1 MSSIRLKRS
10 AVPGKV
16 PSIEQLE
23 LGEVAVNTH
32 DGRMFF
38 KRDQSGNAVI
48 REMGARDATRN
59 VFYVTEDGSDDNDGK
74 TVGDGFAT
82 IKKALSVC
90 GEGST
95 VYVKS
100 GVHYLDNP
108 VKVPAYCAIVGDS
121 LRTSVIES
129 MNPKEDMFWVNNG
142 SFLKDLRIK
151 GHESPAAAVAF
162 PPDGSAGAIFTSPYV
177 QNVTSATTTGTGM
190 RIDGSHVEGFKSMV
204 VDAYT
209 QYNQGGIGVH
219 HLNGGNS
226 QLVSIFTICC
236 DISILCESG
245 GFCSLT
251 NSNSSFGTYGLVAD
265 GFSPALYSATTGA
278 VLSPSSLIV
287 NNLTEVPYIQNAAQF
302 SKTGETYT
310 VSAATPLQVGNG
322 VITGPTLTQE
332 SATLQSERATVL
344 ESKEVIQKTVIDYI
358 NGKYPLLEYNQ
369 AKCYRDVGLILE
381 AVLDDMVLDTNYRTV
396 VAARSY
402 YRGTAGLVLTGQLAE
417 TVDGVEKARQE
428 ILALTSDATAEAR
441 INASFDVIV
450 DVMQNGDEQLPT
462 IVYNTPTGVLPEV
475 NRAKQSLELNKDYL
489 IEEGIAYIA
498 QTTPLL
504 GYDREKCERDVGL
517 VIDALGFDLMF
528 GSDFRSIVAG
538 RSYYRGSASVVTD
551 SQLTATIQA
560 FRRVKTLAMLA
571 VDSAAA
577 KASIEANMDTVLD
590 ILTRGLAAAPAY
602 TVTTPT
608 GGTNNAS
615 DADILNARDNIDD
628 NRSFI
633 KAEVLANVA
642 TNFPGLNYDTAKCAR
657 DVDYILDAVYYDLS
671 YGGNLETLIAGRSYY
686 DGNDLQLANDTQKT
700 ATITAYT
707 YLSELVRN
715 IALAQD
721 VAELQ
726 TAIAQVT
733 VAQTAAN
740 ADAAQRASN
749 LIDDVITIVSDD
761 SSEPVAVEPDTSWV
775 VADLLA
781 ANTALQEEK
790 TEIQLKITDFIEKPF
805 TYNEAKC
812 ERDTAFAID
821 AASYDLALGTNYNAV
836 TTGLSYTRENT
847 AYLQSEQKE
856 ITIAA
861 LEYARDQ
868 SAAAI
873 TSGTGTG
880 LSNAAFNEII
890 NIFDKGASA
899 ADALVFPA
907 ASYSTGDQQT
917 AVSELQTDRATLQSG
932 IISWLSSNYPDLGY
946 DQAKCSR
953 DVGLL
958 VDALCYDILYGGNS
972 ASVKAAE
979 SYFVGTQ
986 SQLGADEVVATV
998 AAYGELQTQVIA
1010 SITPSTEEQTASNL
1024 LQIVIDVITVGNL
1037 SGLPDVVY
1045 PVVAS
1050 ETNAPSFTELQD
1062 AKVSVITDTI
1072 TWINSTFGGF
1082 AYDTATCRRDF
1093 GYIIDGLV
1101 YDVLYKGNSQSYDVG
1116 IQYYSAGQLQIPG
1129 VQRDATGDALFHLQ
1143 TRVGDVL
1150 RSNNVVPLQTKVSQN
1165 TSIASTTITEIQ
1177 RTQNLV
1183 SIIESVVR
1191 RSYFINDFIE
1201 LTQPNFAAQSSVAN
1215 EIRDV
1220 IQAGKEQIQ
1229 IDTID
1234 YINESFQ
1241 LFEYDK
1247 TLCARD
1253 VGLMLDAVAMDTALG
1268 TNYNAVVAGLSYTRA
1283 NSSINTVKS
1292 LQYSQTL
1299 GAIRFVKE
1307 RTLALAGLS
1316 ATGITRVTAA
1326 FDEIISIFQSNE
1338 PSALS
1343 FPNPSLADQDLIDA
1357 KDQLQANR
1365 EFLKSE
1371 IVAYIDQEFKQFTYN
1386 EDKCRRDT
1394 GIAIDAAKYDLVIG
1408 TNYNAVTSG
1417 LAYTRANSAY
1427 LLSEQKD
1434 ETVGALEYAR
1444 DQSAAAITDGT
1455 ATGLSNAAFNEIIDI
1470 LENGVSAANA
1480 VSFPTVSGLTST
1492 DEESAKNRLQ
1502 ANKEFLKAEVVA
1514 YLEKNFGGLYYDQ
1527 AKCERDTAIAIDAA
1541 AYDLALGTNYNAV
1554 TTGLSYTRANTAY
1567 LQSDQ
1572 KTETIAALEFAR
1584 DQAAAAITDGTAT
1597 GLSNAAFNEIIDVLD
1612 NGVGNADALSITAA
1626 SYSSTNEQNAVAQL
1640 AANKAFLQ
1648 AEILAYIQA
1657 NYLDV
1662 YNAMD
1667 TAKCSRDVGYIVDAL
1682 RYDIM
1687 YGGNSASVKAA
1698 EAYFVGTESQLGE
1711 GQQAATVAAYD
1722 YLASAVGFVI
1732 REITGW
1738 NITGS
1743 QDTAGTAG
1751 TITEA
1756 TTAATRVDIIK
1767 NVIQAG
1773 NLDNLPTVINPTIDD
1788 ETNFASAEELF
1799 AATATIVAA
1808 TINFIETTFPTLIY
1822 DQVKCER
1829 DVGYLV
1835 DALSYDIMYGGNSAS
1850 VRAADA
1856 YFVGTASQLG
1866 SIEEQTATA
1875 RAYDYLASAAEFTIL
1890 GTTADATTGFPIQST
1905 VAQDA
1910 TGSNGTSTEATQAST
1925 LLQIVEDVITAGN
1938 LDGLP
1943 SVTNPDETGLT
1954 NEASFDELET
1964 AKTTVVDDTITFIN
1978 TTYGGFTYD
1987 EAKCRRDLDI
1997 ILDAVALDSVLN
2009 TNYNTVT
2016 AGLAYRRANA
2026 SEVID
2031 SQLIQTVGAIKFARE
2046 QVDNNADLSVKGRTR
2061 IVRLIDDILDVIESN
2076 TVENVEFNVPG
2087 NATQNQ
2093 ADAMIQLVYN
2103 KPFLQDEIE
2112 YWIAENR
2119 NDVFAYDEAKCERDT
2134 GLVVDAASY
2143 DLVLGTNY
2151 NAVTAGLAYTRGNS
2165 SYLNSTQ
2172 KTETIA
2178 ALGEAKALAAA
2189 AITDGT
2195 ATGLSNAAFDEVI
2208 DVLTNG
2214 TANADALVFP
2224 AASGL
2229 TVGTAETSKNALV
2242 AARSSLQTGISTF
2255 ISNNYPVLALSYNQA
2270 KCERDVGYLVDALCY
2285 DIMYGGNAASI
2296 EAAKTYFF
2304 GTVSQL
2310 AEGQESATIASYN
2323 QLITL
2328 AQAEVEAAED
2338 ARVATLLGYTITVI
2352 TDGNVD
2358 ALPAPTYPDE
2368 TGLTNEASFDELQ
2381 AARQTVIDGTISF
2394 INTTYNIYDVEKCK
2408 RDVGYIVDAITHD
2421 MLYGGNTASRFAAES
2436 YFVGATSQ
2444 LGDAAEVAASIAA
2457 YGHLKTVVAD
2467 VVQNIAV
2474 TPSLGNATEQKQA
2487 SDPASA
2493 TEAALLQDGIDV
2505 IIDALTAGNINSLP
2519 AEVLPTITWAEQALQ
2534 DDFAIVQTVKST
2546 VIDDT
2551 IDFISSEYQTF
2562 DYDEAKCARDVGYIV
2577 DGLTYDVLYGGNSAT
2592 RTVTRSYFS
2601 KAANQLGAGETEAT
2615 IAAYK
2620 RLQSVVADVVQGVS
2634 VTASPTNRETQN
2646 TASGNATTAQATTL
2660 TTLVQDIIDALLIES
2675 TNKLP
2680 DEVVPSVTW
2689 ATAGLQNDFAIVKG
2703 SIEPAKVATIG
2714 FIDERYGNF
2723 DYNAFKCSRDVGL
2736 IIDAVTADMVMDT
2749 NYRSIIAGTSYYRK
2763 SSIEVIDNQLA
2774 ETLNSLRFARDKS
2787 LALIQDDTTLVVSEE
2802 YQKLAARWEDVIN
2815 VIEQGEVAA
2824 PDIEYLAPDDS
2835 TVGEENAVR
2844 ILQANR
2850 QFLIEESVAFISK
2863 NFPMIGYNRAL
2874 CERDVGLIV
2883 DALSYDLMFGS
2894 NFRTVTAGRSYYRKG
2909 SAVVLESQKEATIA
2923 SYERLKTLAVDA
2935 VDDATAKTSIANN
2948 MDLLVDIIKV
2958 GELAV
2963 PSSYTTP
2970 TPTSGSNN
2978 ASDAGY
2984 LNARNNIDANKSFI
2998 TEEVV
3003 AYVETNYPNFVYDQA
3018 KCARD
3023 VAFVIEA
3030 LKWDLQFGSDF
3041 RSVVAGRSY
3050 TRGTGAL
3057 PAAQVGPTL
3066 DAFRLLKELAADA
3079 VKDAT
3084 AEASIRSNMDI
3095 IIDIIGGTA
3104 APTAF
3109 TIPSPTGYNTTYL
3122 PGYGDARE
3130 NIDANRAFIAAEVLE
3145 FINVN
3150 HNAVFLS
3157 MDQAKCSR
3165 DVGYILDAIYFD
3177 LTYGGNLETTVAGR
3191 SYYEDAL
3198 AAGQETA
3205 TLDAYGYLSALVE
3218 QVARNQTIAA
3228 LQVVTTQT
3236 TAGLSAATNA
3246 AALQAGALVDDIIT
3260 YISDDSTS
3268 PRVVEP
3274 GNQWVSTSLVEAY
3287 IDLENSVERIKTA
3300 VTSQVNTTFSYDEVA
3315 CRRDVDRI
3323 LDALYYDITYGGNL
3337 ETLIAAKAYYSG
3349 TDLQLS
3355 RNEEK
3360 EITIAAYGYLETLVE
3375 TVALNNSVGSPLQSV
3390 VTQTTTGLTAGS
3402 AAGSQAA
3409 GDRIVEIYTYLDAD
3423 STVLTEI
3430 APDTTWV
3437 AAGLTTANTTLQAA
3451 KTTFAA
3457 NLTDFIEANYAY
3469 KEAVCRRD
3477 VGLIVDAL
3485 CYDVLYGGNSQS
3497 HHAAETYFSGGALQ
3511 IPAFTKD
3518 ATVRT
3523 YKHLREVAQDL
3534 VANIVL
3540 SPLQDSVV
3548 QDTSLS
3554 AATATESQLVY
3565 DLLTVIVNITE
3576 HGYSSTVTFDL
3587 NIGTRP
3593 TLNEEI
3599 TFHQTSLITASGQT
3613 FEWVGSGVNVNS
3625 ALPYTGGQPIEDQ
3638 QVIETNN
3645 GKVYFTSTDQKG
3657 DFKIGNSLTIER
3669 ATGTITGETFD
3680 RSLFAVLTP
3689 YILALQ

>member
-38 KRDQSGNAVI
+38 KRDQNGNAVI

-129 MNPKEDMFWVNNG
+129 MNPKEDMFWVNTG

-151 GHESPAAAVAF
+151 GHEAPAAAVAF

-322 VITGPTLTQE
+322 VVTGPTITQE

-344 ESKEVIQKTVIDYI
+344 ESKEVVQKTVIDYI
-358 NGKYPLLEYNQ
+358 NGKYPLLDYNQ

-417 TVDGVEKARQE
+417 TVDGVEKTRQE
-428 ILALTSDATAEAR
+428 MLALTSDATAQAR
-441 INASFDVIV
+441 INASFDIIV

-571 VDSAAA
+571 VDSVAA

-633 KAEVLANVA
+633 KTEVLANVA
-642 TNFPGLNYDTAKCAR
+642 TNFPGLNYNTAKCAR

-733 VAQTAAN
+733 VAQTPAN
-740 ADAAQRASN
+740 GDAAQRASN

-775 VADLLA
+775 AADLLA
-781 ANTALQEEK
+781 ANAALQEEK

-861 LEYARDQ
+861 LEYSRDLA
-868 SAAAI
+868 AAAI

-880 LSNAAFNEII
+880 LSNLAFNQII

-899 ADALVFPA
+899 ADVLTFDTTGIAGERVTAASDLASSRTALVDGTITFLNNNGYA
-907 ASYSTGDQQT
+907 
-917 AVSELQTDRATLQSG
+917 
-932 IISWLSSNYPDLGY
+932 DLGY
-946 DQAKCSR
+946 DRDKCRR
-953 DVGLL
+953 DVGYI
-958 VDALCYDILYGGNS
+958 VDALRYDILYGGNS
-972 ASVKAAE
+972 ASVRAAE
-979 SYFVGTQ
+979 AYFVGNQ
-986 SQLGADEVVATV
+986 NQLGFGEIQATIDAYEDLQTRV
-998 AAYGELQTQVIA
+998 AAAISVG
-1010 SITPSTEEQTASNL
+1010 SIDPTAVEL
-1024 LQIVIDVITVGNL
+1024 LQIIIDVITAGNL
-1037 SGLPDVVY
+1037 SGLPDILY
-1045 PVVAS
+1045 PAVSDA
-1050 ETNAPSFTELQD
+1050 SFTELQD

-1072 TWINSTFGGF
+1072 EWINSTFGGF

-1444 DQSAAAITDGT
+1444 DESAAAITDGT
-1455 ATGLSNAAFNEIIDI
+1455 ATGLSNATFNEIINI
-1470 LENGVSAANA
+1470 LENGADVATSI
-1480 VSFPTVSGLTST
+1480 SFPTVAGLTST

-1514 YLEKNFGGLYYDQ
+1514 YLSKNFGGLYYDQ

-1567 LQSDQ
+1567 LQSGQ
-1572 KTETIAALEFAR
+1572 KTETIAALQFAR

-1640 AANKAFLQ
+1640 AANRAFLQ

-1657 NYLDV
+1657 NYPTV
-1662 YNAMD
+1662 YAAMD

-1687 YGGNSASVKAA
+1687 YGGNSASVRAA
-1698 EAYFVGTESQLGE
+1698 EAYFVGTESQLGA

-1743 QDTAGTAG
+1743 QDTGGTAG

-1799 AATATIVAA
+1799 AATPTIVTA

-1835 DALSYDIMYGGNSAS
+1835 DALSYDIMYGSNSAS

-1890 GTTADATTGFPIQST
+1890 GTTSDATTGFPIQST
-1905 VAQDA
+1905 VAQDTA
-1910 TGSNGTSTEATQAST
+1910 GANGTSTEATQAST

-1938 LDGLP
+1938 LDSLP

-1954 NEASFDELET
+1954 NETSFDELEA
-1964 AKTTVVDDTITFIN
+1964 AKTTIVDDTITFIN

-1997 ILDAVALDSVLN
+1997 ILDAVALDTVLN

-2046 QVDNNADLSVKGRTR
+2046 KVDNNADLSVKGRTR

-2076 TVENVEFNVPG
+2076 TVENVEFNSPG

-2093 ADAMIQLVYN
+2093 TDAMIQLVYN

-2119 NDVFAYDEAKCERDT
+2119 SDVFAYDEAKCERDT
-2134 GLVVDAASY
+2134 GLVIDAASY
-2143 DLVLGTNY
+2143 DLLLGTNY
-2151 NAVTAGLAYTRGNS
+2151 NAVTAGLAYTRGTS

-2178 ALGEAKALAAA
+2178 ALGDTRTRATTITALS
-2189 AITDGT
+2189 T
-2195 ATGLSNAAFDEVI
+2195 AAFDEVI
-2208 DVLTNG
+2208 DILTNG
-2214 TANADALVFP
+2214 ASEADALSFP
-2224 AASGL
+2224 AVTGL

-2242 AARSSLQTGISTF
+2242 AARSTLQTAISTF
-2255 ISNNYPVLALSYNQA
+2255 ITNNYPVLALSYDQA

-2285 DIMYGGNAASI
+2285 DIMYGGNSASI

-2323 QLITL
+2323 QLISL
-2328 AQAEVEAAED
+2328 AQAEVETAED

-2352 TDGNVD
+2352 TDSNTD
-2358 ALPAPTYPDE
+2358 ALPAPTYPVK
-2368 TGLTNEASFDELQ
+2368 TGLTNETAFDSLQ
-2381 AARQTVIDGTISF
+2381 TARQTLIDDTILF

-2408 RDVGYIVDAITHD
+2408 RDVGYIIDAITHD

-2457 YGHLKTVVAD
+2457 YGHLKTVVAQAI
-2467 VVQNIAV
+2467 QNIAV
-2474 TPSLGNATEQKQA
+2474 TPSLGNITEQKQA

-2505 IIDALTAGNINSLP
+2505 IINALTAGNINSLP
-2519 AEVLPTITWAEQALQ
+2519 AEVLPTITWAEQILQ
-2534 DDFAIVQTVKST
+2534 DDFAIVQAVKAS

-2562 DYDEAKCARDVGYIV
+2562 DYDESKCARDVGYIV

-2646 TASGNATTAQATTL
+2646 TSSGNATTAQATTL
-2660 TTLVQDIIDALLIES
+2660 TNLVQVIIDALLIES

-2703 SIEPAKVATIG
+2703 SVEASKVATIG

-2763 SSIEVIDNQLA
+2763 SSVEVIDNQLA

-2802 YQKLAARWEDVIN
+2802 YQKLAARWEDVLN

-2874 CERDVGLIV
+2874 CERDVGLII

-2935 VDDATAKTSIANN
+2935 VDDATAKASIANN

-2970 TPTSGSNN
+2970 TPTGGSNN

-2984 LNARNNIDANKSFI
+2984 LNARDNIDANKSFI

-3003 AYVETNYPNFVYDQA
+3003 AYVETNYPNFVYDQD

-3095 IIDIIGGTA
+3095 IIGIIGGAT
-3104 APTAF
+3104 APTTF

-3122 PGYGDARE
+3122 PGYGDARA

-3150 HNAVFLS
+3150 HNDVFIS
-3157 MDQAKCSR
+3157 MEQAKCSR
-3165 DVGYILDAIYFD
+3165 DVGYILDAIFFD

-3205 TLDAYGYLSALVE
+3205 TLDAYGYLSTLVE
-3218 QVARNQTIAA
+3218 QVARNQAIAA
-3228 LQVVTTQT
+3228 LQVGTTQT
-3236 TAGLSAATNA
+3236 TGGLSAATNA

-3274 GNQWVSTSLVEAY
+3274 GNTWVATALVEAY
-3287 IDLENSVERIKTA
+3287 IDLENSVESIKTA

-3323 LDALYYDITYGGNL
+3323 LDAVYYDLTYGGNL

-3360 EITIAAYGYLETLVE
+3360 EITIAAYGYLETLLE
-3375 TVALNNSVGSPLQSV
+3375 TIALNDSVGSPLQLA

-3437 AAGLTTANTTLQAA
+3437 AVGLTTASATLQAA
-3451 KTTFAA
+3451 KATFAA

>member
-16 PSIEQLE
+16 PSVEQLE

-38 KRDQSGNAVI
+38 KREQNGNAVI
-48 REMGARDATRN
+48 REMGARDATKN
-59 VFYVTEDGSDDNDGK
+59 VFYVTVDGSDENDGK
-74 TVGDGFAT
+74 TVGDSFAT
-82 IKKALSVC
+82 LKHALSVC

-100 GVHYLDNP
+100 GLHYLDNP

-121 LRTSVIES
+121 LRTSLIES

-142 SFLKDLRIK
+142 SFLKDLRIR
-151 GHESPAAAVAF
+151 GHEAPAAAVAF

-190 RIDGSHVEGFKSMV
+190 RIDGNHATGFKSMV

-245 GFCSLT
+245 GFCSLA
-251 NSNSSFGTYGLVAD
+251 NSNSSFGNYGLVAD
-265 GFSPALYSATTGA
+265 GFSPAVYTANTGA
-278 VLSPSSLIV
+278 ILSPSSLVI
-287 NNLTEVPYIQNAAQF
+287 NNLTEVPPIQTAVQF
-302 SKTGETYT
+302 AKTGETYT
-310 VSAATPLQVGNG
+310 IAAATPLQVGNG
-322 VITGPTLTQE
+322 VVTSPNFAQE
-332 SATLQSERATVL
+332 SAPLQSARTTVL
-344 ESKEVIQKTVIDYI
+344 NSKEVIQKTVIDYI
-358 NGKYPLLEYNQ
+358 SGKYPLLKYNQ
-369 AKCYRDVGLILE
+369 SKCYRDVGLIVE
-381 AVLDDMVLDTNYRTV
+381 AVLDDMVLNTNYRTV

-417 TVDGVEKARQE
+417 TIDGIEKTRQE
-428 ILALTSDATAEAR
+428 VLALTSDVTAEAR
-441 INASFDVIV
+441 INASFDVMV
-450 DVMQNGDEQLPT
+450 DVIQNGDEQLPV
-462 IVYNTPTGVLPEV
+462 IVFNNPTGVLPEV
-475 NRAKQSLELNKDYL
+475 SRAKQSLVLNKNYL

-498 QTTPLL
+498 KTTPLL
-504 GYDREKCERDVGL
+504 GYDREKCERDVGF
-517 VIDALGFDLMF
+517 VIDALGYDLMF

-560 FRRVKTLAMLA
+560 FRRVKTLAMLT
-571 VDSAAA
+571 VESSVA
-577 KASIEANMDTVLD
+577 KASIASNMDIILD
-590 ILTRGLAAAPAY
+590 ILARGLPAAPSY

-633 KAEVLANVA
+633 KAEVLANISV
-642 TNFPGLNYDTAKCAR
+642 NFPGLKYDTAKCAR
-657 DVDYILDAVYYDLS
+657 DVDYILDGVYYDLT

-686 DGNDLQLANDTQKT
+686 DGNDLQLANDTQKE
-700 ATITAYT
+700 ATVRAYT

-715 IALAQD
+715 IALAQN
-721 VAELQ
+721 VTELQ
-726 TAIAQVT
+726 TGIAQVT
-733 VAQTAAN
+733 VAQTASTLV
-740 ADAAQRASN
+740 AAQRASN
-749 LIDDVITIVSDD
+749 LIDDVITIVSSD
-761 SSEPVAVEPDTSWV
+761 SSVPVAIAPDTSWTA
-775 VADLLA
+775 ADLRT
-781 ANTALQEEK
+781 ANAALQEEK

-805 TYNEAKC
+805 VYNEAKC
-812 ERDTAFAID
+812 KRDMAFAID

-861 LEYARDQ
+861 IEYARDK
-868 SAAAI
+868 SAVAI

-907 ASYSTGDQQT
+907 ASYSTANQQT
-917 AVSELQTDRATLQSG
+917 AVSELQADRTTIQAG
-932 IISWLSSNYPDLGY
+932 IISWIGTNYPNLGY

-958 VDALCYDILYGGNS
+958 IDAMCYDTLYGGNS
-972 ASVKAAE
+972 ASVRAAE
-979 SYFVGTQ
+979 SYFVGTR
-986 SQLGADEVVATV
+986 SQLGADEITATI
-998 AAYGELQTQVIA
+998 AAYGELQTQVTA
-1010 SITPSTEEQTASNL
+1010 SITPSTEAQNASNL
-1024 LQIVIDVITVGNL
+1024 LQIVINVITAGNL
-1037 SGLPDVVY
+1037 SGLPNVVY
-1045 PVVAS
+1045 PVVS
-1050 ETNAPSFTELQD
+1050 GVTNAVSFTELQV
-1062 AKVSVITDTI
+1062 AKVSVIADTI
-1072 TWINSTFGGF
+1072 VWINSTFGGF
-1082 AYDTATCRRDF
+1082 AYDTVTCRRDF
-1093 GYIIDGLV
+1093 GYILDGLI

-1116 IQYYSAGQLQIPG
+1116 IQYYSAGQLQIPA
-1129 VQRDATGDALFHLQ
+1129 VQRDATGDALFHLR

-1150 RSNNVVPLQTKVSQN
+1150 RSNTVVPLQTKVAQN
-1165 TSIASTTITEIQ
+1165 SSVASTTITEIQ

-1183 SIIESVVR
+1183 GIIESVVR

-1215 EIRDV
+1215 EIRNV
-1220 IQAGKEQIQ
+1220 IQRNKESIQ
-1229 IDTID
+1229 IDTIN
-1234 YINESFQ
+1234 YINQNFQ
-1241 LFEYDK
+1241 LFKYDK

-1283 NSSINTVKS
+1283 NASINTVKS
-1292 LQYSQTL
+1292 VQYSQTL
-1299 GAIRFVKE
+1299 GAIRFVRD
-1307 RTLALAGLS
+1307 RTLALPGLS

-1326 FDEIISIFQSNE
+1326 FNEIISIFQNNE
-1338 PSALS
+1338 PSSLS
-1343 FPNPSLADQDLIDA
+1343 FPNPSLADQNLIDA
-1357 KDQLQANR
+1357 KDQLLANR

-1394 GIAIDAAKYDLVIG
+1394 GFAIDAAAYDLAIG
-1408 TNYNAVTSG
+1408 TNYNAVTTG
-1417 LAYTRANSAY
+1417 LAYTRANTAY
-1427 LLSEQKD
+1427 LQREQKE

-1444 DQSAAAITDGT
+1444 DEAAAAIADGT
-1455 ATGLSNAAFNEIIDI
+1455 AIGLSNAAFNEIINV
-1470 LENGVSAANA
+1470 LENGAGVVSAI
-1480 VSFPTVSGLTST
+1480 SFPTVAGLTSAN
-1492 DEESAKNRLQ
+1492 EEAAKNRLQ
-1502 ANKEFLKAEVVA
+1502 ANKDFLKAEVVA
-1514 YLEKNFGGLYYDQ
+1514 YLSRNFGGLFYDQ
-1527 AKCERDTAIAIDAA
+1527 AKCERDTGIAINAA

-1554 TTGLSYTRANTAY
+1554 TTGLSYTRASTAY
-1567 LQSDQ
+1567 LQRDQ
-1572 KTETIAALEFAR
+1572 KTETVAALRFAR
-1584 DQAAAAITDGTAT
+1584 DQAAAAITDGTAV
-1597 GLSNAAFNEIIDVLD
+1597 GLSNAAFNEIVDILE
-1612 NGVGNADALSITAA
+1612 NGAGNANALSFPAA
-1626 SYSSTNEQNAVAQL
+1626 SYSTTNQQNAVAQL
-1640 AANKAFLQ
+1640 VANRSFLQ
-1648 AEILAYIQA
+1648 TEILKYIEN
-1657 NYLDV
+1657 NYPVV
-1662 YNAMD
+1662 YAAMD

-1682 RYDIM
+1682 CYDVM
-1687 YGGNSASVKAA
+1687 YGGNSASVIAA
-1698 EAYFVGTESQLGE
+1698 EAYFVGTESQLGA

-1722 YLASAVGFVI
+1722 YLGSAVGFVI

-1738 NITGS
+1738 NIVGT
-1743 QDTAGTAG
+1743 QNTTGTAA

-1756 TTAATRVDIIK
+1756 TTAGTRVDIIK

-1773 NLDNLPTVINPTIDD
+1773 NLTNLPAVINPTIND
-1788 ETNFASAEELF
+1788 ENNFESATELF
-1799 AATATIVAA
+1799 AARATIIAA
-1808 TINFIETTFPTLIY
+1808 TINFIETTFPTLVY
-1822 DQVKCER
+1822 DRVKCER

-1850 VRAADA
+1850 VRSADA
-1856 YFVGTASQLG
+1856 YFVGAASQLG

-1875 RAYDYLASAAEFTIL
+1875 RAYDYLASAARFTIL
-1890 GTTADATTGFPIQST
+1890 GTTSDSTTGFPIQST
-1905 VAQDA
+1905 VAQV
-1910 TGSNGTSTEATQAST
+1910 TSGSNGTSTEANKASDM
-1925 LLQIVEDVITAGN
+1925 LQLVEDVITAGSIS
-1938 LDGLP
+1938 GLP
-1943 SVTNPDETGLT
+1943 SITNPVTPGLA
-1954 NEASFDELET
+1954 NESSFDELEA
-1964 AKTTVVDDTITFIN
+1964 AKSTIVNDTITFIN

-1997 ILDAVALDSVLN
+1997 ILDAVSLDTVLN

-2031 SQLIQTVGAIKFARE
+2031 NQLIQTVGAIKFARDRI
-2046 QVDNNADLSVKGRTR
+2046 DNNTDLSVKGRTR
-2061 IVRLIDDILDVIESN
+2061 MVRLIDDIIDVIERN
-2076 TVENVEFNVPG
+2076 TFENVEFNTPG

-2093 ADAMIQLVYN
+2093 TDAMIQLVYN
-2103 KPFLQDEIE
+2103 KSFLQDEIE

-2119 NDVFAYDEAKCERDT
+2119 NDVFSYNEAKCERDT
-2134 GLVVDAASY
+2134 GLVIDAASY
-2143 DLVLGTNY
+2143 DLLLGTNY
-2151 NAVTAGLAYTRGNS
+2151 NAVTAGLAYTRGTS

-2178 ALGEAKALAAA
+2178 ALGDTRTRATTVTALS
-2189 AITDGT
+2189 TT
-2195 ATGLSNAAFDEVI
+2195 AFDEVI
-2208 DVLTNG
+2208 DILTNG
-2214 TANADALVFP
+2214 ASSADALTFP
-2224 AASGL
+2224 AVAGL
-2229 TVGTAETSKNALV
+2229 TLGTAETSKNDLV
-2242 AARSSLQTGISTF
+2242 AAKAALQTAISTF
-2255 ISNNYPVLALSYNQA
+2255 ITNNYPVLALSYNQA

-2285 DIMYGGNAASI
+2285 DIMYGGNSASI
-2296 EAAKTYFF
+2296 EAAKAYFF

-2310 AEGQESATIASYN
+2310 GAGQEAATIASYN

-2328 AQAEVEAAED
+2328 AQTEVEAAED

-2352 TDGNVD
+2352 TNGNTS
-2358 ALPAPTYPDE
+2358 ALPAPTYPLK
-2368 TGLTNEASFDELQ
+2368 TGLANEGAFNSLQ
-2381 AARQTVIDGTISF
+2381 AARQTLVDDTITF
-2394 INTTYNIYDVEKCK
+2394 INTTYNIYNVEKCK

-2421 MLYGGNTASRFAAES
+2421 MLYGGNSASRFAAES
-2436 YFVGATSQ
+2436 YFVGVTSQ

-2457 YGHLKTVVAD
+2457 YGHLKTVVGQ
-2467 VVQNIAV
+2467 VVQNITV
-2474 TPSLGNATEQKQA
+2474 TPSLGNITQQKQSSDAA
-2487 SDPASA
+2487 SVSEA
-2493 TEAALLQDGIDV
+2493 TALQNSIDV
-2505 IIDALTAGNINSLP
+2505 IIGALTAGNINSLP
-2519 AEVLPTITWAEQALQ
+2519 AEVLPTITWAEQILQ
-2534 DDFAIVQTVKST
+2534 DDFAVVQAGKST
-2546 VIDDT
+2546 IVDDT

-2577 DGLTYDVLYGGNSAT
+2577 DGLTYDVLYGGNTAT

-2601 KAANQLGAGETEAT
+2601 KAANQLGAGETDAT

-2620 RLQSVVADVVQGVS
+2620 RLQSVVADVVQGVA
-2634 VTASPTNRETQN
+2634 VTTSQTNRETQS
-2646 TASGNATTAQATTL
+2646 TSSGNATATQATTL
-2660 TTLVQDIIDALLIES
+2660 RNLVQIIIDALLIES
-2675 TNKLP
+2675 TNQLA
-2680 DEVVPSVTW
+2680 DEVLPSVAW
-2689 ATAGLQNDFAIVKG
+2689 ATSALQGDFALIKN
-2703 SIEPAKVATIG
+2703 SISAAKAATIG
-2714 FIDERYGNF
+2714 FIDERYGSF

-2736 IIDAVTADMVMDT
+2736 IIDAITADMVMDT
-2749 NYRSIIAGTSYYRK
+2749 NYRSIIAGASYYRK
-2763 SSIEVIDNQLA
+2763 SSIEVIDSQLT
-2774 ETLNSLRFARDKS
+2774 ETLNSLRFARDRS
-2787 LALIQDDTTLVVSEE
+2787 LLLIQDDTTLLVSEE
-2802 YQKLAARWEDVIN
+2802 YQKLVDRWEDVLNI
-2815 VIEQGEVAA
+2815 IEQGEVAA
-2824 PDIEYLAPDDS
+2824 PDIEYLSPDDS

-2863 NFPMIGYNRAL
+2863 NFPMIGYSRAL

-2894 NFRTVTAGRSYYRKG
+2894 NFRTITAGRSYYRKG
-2909 SAVVLESQKEATIA
+2909 SEVVIKSQKEATIA

-2935 VDDATAKTSIANN
+2935 VSNATAKTSIANN
-2948 MDLLVDIIKV
+2948 MDLLINIIEV

-2963 PSSYTTP
+2963 PSTYTLAL
-2970 TPTSGSNN
+2970 PTSFNTVTNS
-2978 ASDAGY
+2978 SDSGF
-2984 LNARNNIDANKSFI
+2984 LNARNNINANRSFI
-2998 TEEVV
+2998 TEEVI
-3003 AYVETNYPNFVYDQA
+3003 AYIETNYPNFVYDQD

-3023 VAFVIEA
+3023 VAYIVEA
-3030 LKWDLQFGSDF
+3030 LKWDLQFGSNF
-3041 RSVVAGRSY
+3041 RSIVAGRSY
-3050 TRGTGAL
+3050 TRGAGAL

-3066 DAFRLLKELAADA
+3066 DAFRLLKELAADT

-3084 AEASIRSNMDI
+3084 AEARIRANMDI
-3095 IIDIIGGTA
+3095 VIDIIAGGTV
-3104 APTAF
+3104 PTTF
-3109 TIPSPTGYNTTYL
+3109 TIPSPVGYNTTYL
-3122 PGYGDARE
+3122 AGYGDART
-3130 NIDANRAFIAAEVLE
+3130 NINTNRAFIAAEVLE

-3150 HNAVFLS
+3150 YNSVYTT

-3165 DVGYILDAIYFD
+3165 DVGYIIDAIYFD

-3205 TLDAYGYLSALVE
+3205 TLAAYGYLSTLVE
-3218 QVARNQTIAA
+3218 QVSRNQAIAA
-3228 LQVVTTQT
+3228 LQVGVSQT
-3236 TAGLSAATNA
+3236 TTGLSAATNA
-3246 AALQAGALVDDIIT
+3246 AAIQAGALVDDIIN
-3260 YISDDSTS
+3260 YISNDSTA

-3287 IDLENSVERIKTA
+3287 IDLENSVDSLKTA
-3300 VTSQVNTTFSYDEVA
+3300 VTSQVNTTFSYDKVA
-3315 CRRDVDRI
+3315 CRRDISRI
-3323 LDALYYDITYGGNL
+3323 LDALHYDLTYGGNL
-3337 ETLIAAKAYYSG
+3337 ETLVAAKAYYSG
-3349 TDLQLS
+3349 NKLQLS

-3360 EITIAAYGYLETLVE
+3360 EVTIAAYTYLETLVE
-3375 TVALNNSVGSPLQSV
+3375 TIALDSSVASPLQTV
-3390 VTQTTTGLTAGS
+3390 VAQTTTSNTGS
-3402 AAGSQAA
+3402 AAGSAAA

-3423 STVLTEI
+3423 STVLTKIE
-3430 APDTTWV
+3430 PDTNWV
-3437 AAGLTTANTTLQAA
+3437 AAGLTTASTALQAA
-3451 KTTFAA
+3451 KPTFAA

-3477 VGLIVDAL
+3477 IGLIVDAL

-3523 YKHLREVAQDL
+3523 YKYLREVAQDL
-3534 VANIVL
+3534 VLNVAL
-3540 SPLQDSVV
+3540 SPLQESVV
-3548 QDTSLS
+3548 QNTTLT
-3554 AATATESQLVY
+3554 AATKTEAQLVY
-3565 DLLTVIVNITE
+3565 DLLTVIVNLTGN
-3576 HGYSSTVTFDL
+3576 GYSSTVTFDL

-3593 TLNEEI
+3593 ALNEEI

-3613 FEWVGSGVNVNS
+3613 FEWVGAGVNVNS
-3625 ALPYTGGQPIEDQ
+3625 ALPYTGGQPIESQ
-3638 QVIETNN
+3638 QVVETNN
-3645 GKVYFTSTDQKG
+3645 GKVYFTSTDQTG
-3657 DFKIGNSLTIER
+3657 NFKIGNSLTIER